1 MASKKKEEEKQ
12 VTHLADIYLRGGQHI
27 SLRVHK
33 LETGITDEGKLASY
47 NLELHPDENVSY
59 MYMDPSEVAT
69 IISRVENEPATVT
82 EIVKQTPLGE

>member
-59 MYMDPSEVAT
+59 MYMDPSEVAS
-69 IISRVENEPATVT
+69 IITRVEPEAAPVAKL
-82 EIVKQTPLGE
+82 VKE